1 MDIPALEEGKPVRE
15 KRLPPFDPKIDDEEI
30 EEVSDSLR
38 SGWIT
43 TGPKVKE
50 FEEEFSEYLGCK
62 NSLAVNS
69 CTSALQLSLAVNDI
83 GKGDEVITSPFTF
96 VSTVNV
102 IEHQNAKPVLVDI
115 DSDTYNLDP
124 AKIEDQINK
133 NTKAIIPVDYAGQ
146 PCDLDE
152 INKIADE
159 HDLIVIED
167 AAHAV
172 GASYKGKKIGTI
184 SDFTC
189 FSFYATKNLT
199 TAEGGM
205 ITTDNDVLVDK
216 LKELSL
222 HGMNHDAW
230 KRYSETGSWFYNVK
244 SIGFKDNMT
253 DIQAAIGKC
262 QLKKFDEMQRRRK
275 EIAEKYNSSFE
286 KIDEIVQ
293 PYVDEDVDHAWHLY
307 PIQVR
312 DDLLGIGRNE
322 FIDALEA
329 ENIGTSVHFIPVH
342 MFDYYEEKYGF
353 EPDDYP
359 ITKSVYEREI
369 SIPLYPKMNDQDVED
384 VVEAVKK
391 IVEYYKR

>member
-1 MDIPALEEGKPVRE
+1 MEIPAFEKGKPVRE
-15 KRLPPFDPKIDDEEI
+15 KRLPPFYPSIDDEEI

-50 FEEEFSEYLGCK
+50 FEKEFSEYLGCK

-83 GKGDEVITSPFTF
+83 GKGDEVITSPLTF

-102 IEHQNAKPVLVDI
+102 IEHQNAKPVLADI
-115 DSDTYNLDP
+115 DPETYNLDP
-124 AKIEDQINK
+124 ANIEDRISK
-133 NTKAIIPVDYAGQ
+133 DTKAIIPVDYAGQ
-146 PCDLDE
+146 PCDIDE
-152 INKIADE
+152 INKIAEE

-167 AAHAV
+167 AAHSL
-172 GASYKGKKIGTI
+172 GARYKGKNIGTI

-205 ITTDNDVLVDK
+205 ITTENDALIDK

-230 KRYSETGSWFYNVK
+230 KRYSETGSWFYNVR

-253 DIQAAIGKC
+253 DLQAAIGRC

-275 EIAEKYNSSFE
+275 EIAEKYNGSLE
-286 KIDEIVQ
+286 KIAEIIT
-293 PYVDEDVDHAWHLY
+293 PYVTEDVDHAWHLY

-312 DDLLGIGRNE
+312 DDLLSIGRDR
-322 FIDALEA
+322 FIEALEA

-342 MFDYYEEKYGF
+342 MFDYYERKYGF
-353 EPDDYP
+353 EPDDFP
-359 ITKSVYEREI
+359 IAKSVYEREI
-369 SIPLYPKMNDQDVED
+369 SIPIYPKMNDRDVKD
-384 VVEAVKK
+384 VITAIQK